1 MSGVGRVSSWKEV
14 ERTLVSALTRLQWQR
29 VSEFES
35 GSRVDDGECSEGVA
49 EVIEAGLSVLGGA
62 AAEETRVIVLSSV
75 DNCAAMKVSEARDC
89 DASN

>member
-14 ERTLVSALTRLQWQR
+14 ERTLVSALTRLQRQR

-35 GSRVDDGECSEGVA
+35 GSRVDDGECGEGVA
-49 EVIEAGLSVLGGA
+49 EVIGAGLSVGGA